1 MSFRNQKGLKT
12 VGIFAAAA
20 VVILSVLLYIVVMSG
35 RTVSGRSWSQGTA
48 NETEETKTREISETK
63 INEIRE
69 ISGINKIKE
78 GNAGKTGKTQA
89 QEEET
94 AGEAQAQESGEP
106 AGETQAQEEKT
117 AGETQAQE
125 EETAGETQAQESG
138 EPAGETQAQEEE
150 TAGEA
155 QVQETEGPVS
165 ELQTEDNRLTVA
177 IDPGHQ
183 GSWVNMSDLEP
194 LGPGSTEMKAKAS
207 TGTMG
212 RYSGKP
218 EYELNLE
225 ISMLLRDEL
234 EARGYRVILTR
245 ENNDTAISNMER
257 ATMAWEEGG
266 DIYVRIHAN
275 GSDNEGVQGAL
286 AMVPS
291 PDNPY
296 VSYLA
301 EDSYLLGQC
310 ILDAY
315 CGRTSFGS
323 LGVQYYDDMT
333 GINWSQIPVM
343 ILEMG
348 FMTNQSDD
356 LRMADTAV
364 QTEMAAGIADGIDRY
379 FTEKGMK
386 TVQTAAEQQEQ
397 QTGENDGM
405 EQIRKE
411 ILSASEAEGSE
422 MWAVSLEDLN
432 THAVTGINEEAQ
444 MSAEGVVKLFLMAAI
459 YDRICYPETEERH
472 IFFNEAYEGELK
484 EKITKMIVEGD
495 QAASQE
501 LLTRLGQGDEQ
512 NGMAVVNQF
521 CEENGYTGTVM
532 KSGFSGEASSGENL
546 TTAYDCRKLL
556 ADIYQGTCV
565 GQEASAKMFAY
576 LKNQAYRDKIPQ
588 GIADTGAQVSNQAG
602 EFSGEDGSCVEN
614 DAAVIEADGKAWV
627 LCVLGEDLSDE
638 ESGKEKIREISRIVY
653 ENLIP

>member
-12 VGIFAAAA
+12 VGISVTAVM
-20 VVILSVLLYIVVMSG
+20 VVILSVLLYAAAPG
-35 RTVSGRSWSQGTA
+35 KRTISSDRSWGTA
-48 NETEETKTREISETK
+48 NETEEDKNGE
-63 INEIRE
+63 INEGKIDEIKE

-78 GNAGKTGKTQA
+78 ENTDDPQEAAGASQTEEMAGESQPKE
-89 QEEET
+89 QENVAGEFQTEET
-94 AGEAQAQESGEP
+94 AGESL
-106 AGETQAQEEKT
+106 T
-117 AGETQAQE
+117 
-125 EETAGETQAQESG
+125 EETEQ
-138 EPAGETQAQEEE
+138 
-150 TAGEA
+150 
-155 QVQETEGPVS
+155 
-165 ELQTEDNRLTVA
+165 QTEDRLTVA

-275 GSDNEGVQGAL
+275 GSDDAGVQGAL

-291 PDNPY
+291 PSNPY
-296 VSYLA
+296 VSWLA

-310 ILDAY
+310 ILSSY
-315 CGRTSFGS
+315 CSRASFSS
-323 LGVQYYDDMT
+323 LGIQYYDNMT

-356 LRMADTAV
+356 LRMADTGV
-364 QTEMAAGIADGIDRY
+364 QAEMAAGIADGIDQY

-386 TVQTAAEQQEQ
+386 TVQAPEEQQN
-397 QTGENDGM
+397 GVNDCL
-405 EQIRKE
+405 EQIQKE
-411 ILSASEAEGSE
+411 YLSESAVEGSE
-422 MWAVSLEDLN
+422 MWSVSLEDLN
-432 THAVTGINEEAQ
+432 TQAGAGINEEAQ
-444 MSAEGVVKLFLMAAI
+444 MSAEGVIKLFLMAAI

-484 EKITKMIVEGD
+484 EKITAMIVEGD
-495 QAASQE
+495 QAAAQE

-532 KSGFSGEASSGENL
+532 GCGFSAEASPGENL

-576 LKNQAYRDKIPQ
+576 LKNQADRDKIPQ

-602 EFSGEDGSCVEN
+602 EFAGENGSCVEN
-614 DAAVIEADGKAWV
+614 DAAVIESGGKTYV
-627 LCVLGEDLSDE
+627 LCVLGEDLSSK
-638 ESGKEKIREISRIVY
+638 ESGKEKIRGISRAAY
-653 ENLIP
+653 ENLMQ